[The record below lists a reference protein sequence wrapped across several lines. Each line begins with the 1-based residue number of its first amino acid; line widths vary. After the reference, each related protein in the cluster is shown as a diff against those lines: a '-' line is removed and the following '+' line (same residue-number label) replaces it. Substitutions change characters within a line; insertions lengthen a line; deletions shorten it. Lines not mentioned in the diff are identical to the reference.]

1 MIDNILQLKEVYGTI
16 LSELNETLGTE
27 KPCGNQETFAR
38 RQLADP
44 RLNAHK
50 KEKRGIS

>member
-1 MIDNILQLKEVYGTI
+1 MYPSHNADTAMGKGFEA
-16 LSELNETLGTE
+16 
-27 KPCGNQETFAR
+27 FAR

-50 KEKRGIS
+50 EKKKGG